1 MKERVRAPVVI
12 GEQRRL
18 VGELIFESD
27 GPRQSSMF
35 RYATEW
41 LERPNRFALAPT
53 MPLTQAPI
61 FASGSRENR
70 RGALPGPI
78 TDGAPDSWGRG
89 LIRKALGRQPT
100 EIEFLLH
107 ADDRTRQ
114 GALRYLD
121 AAGEPVSQDAPPVPR
136 ITDLDQ
142 LARLARLYERDPDL
156 GLKELRRLV
165 ADAGSLGGA
174 RPKANLDDDGTL
186 AIAKFTSERDT
197 MPIERMEVA
206 TLRLAR
212 AAGINAASAR
222 IELGGTDYPVA
233 VIARFDRRRGGRVHY
248 LSAQSFMGLEEAAG
262 GFYADLADVMRAH
275 CADHRAQLEELHR
288 RIMFTILVSNNDD
301 HLKNHGFL
309 YAGEGKWALA
319 PAFDVNP
326 QPERHRQLE
335 TGISEL
341 SGFEASIEAAIEAA
355 PFFDLKEDHAR
366 ANLGELVTVIRDQWQ
381 GHCRDAGM
389 SGSEI
394 AAYRAAFEH
403 AEFETA
409 LRMSAPRVPARPT
422 SGASP

>member
-1 MKERVRAPVVI
+1 
-12 GEQRRL
+12 
-18 VGELIFESD
+18 
-27 GPRQSSMF
+27 
-35 RYATEW
+35 
-41 LERPNRFALAPT
+41 
-53 MPLTQAPI
+53 
-61 FASGSRENR
+61 
-70 RGALPGPI
+70 
-78 TDGAPDSWGRG
+78 
-89 LIRKALGRQPT
+89 
-100 EIEFLLH
+100 
-107 ADDRTRQ
+107 
-114 GALRYLD
+114 
-121 AAGEPVSQDAPPVPR
+121 
-136 ITDLDQ
+136 
-142 LARLARLYERDPDL
+142 
-156 GLKELRRLV
+156 
-165 ADAGSLGGA
+165 
-174 RPKANLDDDGTL
+174 
-186 AIAKFTSERDT
+186 
-197 MPIERMEVA
+197 
-206 TLRLAR
+206 
-212 AAGINAASAR
+212 
-222 IELGGTDYPVA
+222 VA

-341 SGFEASIEAAIEAA
+341 SGFEASIKAAIEAA
-355 PFFDLKEDHAR
+355 PFFDLTEDHAR
-366 ANLGELVTVIRDQWQ
+366 ANLGELVTVVRDQWQ
-381 GHCRDAGM
+381 DHCRDAGM

-409 LRMSAPRVPARPT
+409 LRMGAPRVAARPT